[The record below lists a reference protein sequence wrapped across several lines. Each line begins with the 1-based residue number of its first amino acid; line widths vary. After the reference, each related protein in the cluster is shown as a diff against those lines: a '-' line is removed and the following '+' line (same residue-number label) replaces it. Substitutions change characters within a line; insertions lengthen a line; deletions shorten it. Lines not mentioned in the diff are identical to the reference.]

1 MLAAK
6 ITATKKQKKIE
17 EIKPTRLGM
26 GIELVNLNPS
36 KETLPIKQPGSVET
50 GGRSLFSAQ
59 DSITKRPANN
69 FALIGNKNQISFT
82 LGDEVE
88 KNTAEQQLECSLASA
103 KSQGC
108 TSVMTVYYN
117 PSTSINDAKNFICT
131 VSGQKNKVFY
141 IAKRDEQSASKQQN
155 ISNNN
160 ITAQST
166 QKVGVQSSSNMISNQ
181 VEKVPN
187 NAKQQ
192 NISNNNITAQS
203 TQKVGLQSS
212 SNMISNQVEKV
223 PNNAKQQ
230 NISNNNITAQS
241 TQEVKLGLVLEQLF
255 PTNQAYEHHMVQSC
269 LDDNY
274 FPYIRQRLQENHT
287 QQQYKLHEV
296 YLNCK
301 KELRLK
307 ENSVGMGIL
316 EVEYNNKM
324 LGLEV
329 KYIEHQRIL
338 AEAYPSP
345 LSKAFR
351 GFFFENCGPFLKD
364 FYQQHNLGNLA
375 PNPYFTNKLQKS
387 DPDIIRIVLSK
398 FEGLFD
404 MFYEKFQSRG
414 VKMNEN
420 REQLNINLI
429 NALEQVWRK

>member
-141 IAKRDEQSASKQQN
+141 IAKRDEQSAS
-155 ISNNN
+155 
-160 ITAQST
+160 
-166 QKVGVQSSSNMISNQ
+166 
-181 VEKVPN
+181 
-187 NAKQQ
+187 
-192 NISNNNITAQS
+192 
-203 TQKVGLQSS
+203 
-212 SNMISNQVEKV
+212 
-223 PNNAKQQ
+223 KQQ